1 MKQYAICGI
10 GTLFLAL
17 CCMIP
22 AGALEVSAHSAIL
35 MDGDTGAVLYEKAA
49 DQRALIASTT
59 KIMTAMVVLEQD
71 NLYLDETVEI
81 PREAAG
87 IEGSSMYLKAGETV
101 TVRALLYGMMLS
113 SGNDAAAALAL
124 HTYGSIEAFAA
135 RMNEKARALGLRDT
149 HFANPNGLDSEE
161 NYSTARELGKI
172 AMAALDTPGFREIV
186 SARSYTA
193 GNRQLVNHNKLL
205 WQYPGAIGVKT
216 GFTKR
221 AGRILVGAAEQNGR
235 TLISVTI
242 SDPEDW
248 RDHRAMLD
256 YGFGLY
262 RQRQV
267 VAPGQVLGLLT
278 VMEQGGWHREEVMA
292 EEAVTLYLRQDESP
306 EIRMYLPMFRYG
318 PLEPGEPLGTGEV
331 YVDGVKMAETAG
343 FCP

>member
-1 MKQYAICGI
+1 
-10 GTLFLAL
+10 
-17 CCMIP
+17 MIP

-35 MDGDTGAVLYEKAA
+35 MDADTGAVLYEKAA
-49 DQRALIASTT
+49 DQQALIASTT

-124 HTYGSIEAFAA
+124 HTFGSIEAFTA

-248 RDHRAMLD
+248 RDQNTDRVV
-256 YGFGLY
+256 
-262 RQRQV
+262 REV
-267 VAPGQVLGLLT
+267 VAGARDGGIILMHDIFPESVDAALQIVDQLHQQGYLFCTVDELFAARGL
-278 VMEQGGWHREEVMA
+278 
-292 EEAVTLYLRQDESP
+292 
-306 EIRMYLPMFRYG
+306 
-318 PLEPGEPLGTGEV
+318 PLEAGEMYWNAYP
-331 YVDGVKMAETAG
+331 
-343 FCP
+343 